1 MRKLL
6 ILAVAAVLLAGA
18 CGSDDAA
25 ENPQGSIDDAVNAL
39 SDYEGYTITLTIGST
54 ADSLVALSEGAM
66 TAEQAQQILD
76 SSFSMSTTNTEDPKE
91 AAGEMALDIAG
102 KADSFELKFVGGTMY
117 LRADVA
123 GIMDTFG
130 ADPSQLDAFTAQAGS
145 QPGFEFVEP
154 AINGEWIAMT
164 GFDQLLQ
171 QAGSSQ
177 NQLTEGQQKAI
188 DGFAQALKENTQTE
202 AGDKDGPGTNLVV
215 TANLRDLYQA
225 VLDLQDTVGGA
236 AGEMPS
242 LEEVPD
248 EDVSIDTWVDGD
260 RLTQIQLDL
269 TQFKDIPEAEFPEG
283 VEEFAITVG
292 LEEFTGGVQAPDG
305 ATEVDVNQI
314 MQGIFGGLGGSIGGD
329 TGGDT
334 GGGAGE
340 VDPGELCDELEKQLE
355 GQPDEVVEQF
365 VDLYGQDCPN
375 LGK

>member
-25 ENPQGSIDDAVNAL
+25 ENPQGSIDGAVNAL
-39 SDYEGYTITLTIGST
+39 SDYEGYTITLTIDST
-54 ADSLVALSEGAM
+54 ADSLVALSEGGL
-66 TAEQAQQILD
+66 TPEQAQQILG
-76 SSFSMSTTNTEDPKE
+76 SSFTMSSTNTEDPKE
-91 AAGEMALDIAG
+91 AAGEMAVDIAG
-102 KADSFELKFVGGTMY
+102 KADSFELKFLSGTMY

-130 ADPSQLDAFTAQAGS
+130 ADSSQLDAFKSQAGS

-154 AINGEWIAMT
+154 ALNGEWIAIT

-177 NQLTEGQQKAI
+177 NQLTDAQQNAI
-188 DGFAQALKENTQTE
+188 DGFAKALKENTEVE

-225 VLDLQDTVGGA
+225 VLDLQASVGEA

-242 LEEVPD
+242 MEEVPD
-248 EDVSIDTWVDGD
+248 ENVSIDTWVDGD
-260 RLTQIQLDL
+260 RLTQIQIDL
-269 TQFKDIPEAEFPEG
+269 TQFKDFPEAEIPEG
-283 VEEFAITVG
+283 VDEFAITVG

-314 MQGIFGGLGGSIGGD
+314 MQGLFGGLGGSIGGD
-329 TGGDT
+329 TGGDK

-355 GQPDEVVEQF
+355 GQPDEVVQQF
-365 VDLYGQDCPN
+365 VDLYGQDCPD